1 MHCAEAAVVAGIDR
15 DDALRMGVELLDV
28 DAGAEAAT
36 FGAQHDHA
44 RGRIAAEPFDL
55 VGKRMPAGVV
65 ERIDRR
71 PVDDEFG
78 DAVGNGGGEAV
89 VHMSKPGRAQG
100 RSYNSPCRNAPWAR
114 QFACTA
120 ARSEEHT
127 SELQSLMRIS
137 YAVFC
142 LKKKK

>member
-1 MHCAEAAVVAGIDR
+1 
-15 DDALRMGVELLDV
+15 
-28 DAGAEAAT
+28 
-36 FGAQHDHA
+36 
-44 RGRIAAEPFDL
+44 
-55 VGKRMPAGVV
+55 MPAGVV

-100 RSYNSPCRNAPWAR
+100 RSYNSPCRSAPWAR

-120 ARSEEHT
+120 ASRASASLTMDTISSATGGNAPITAATCRSEEHT
-127 SELQSLMRIS
+127 SDLQSLMRNS

-142 LKKKK
+142 LKKKTK

>member
-1 MHCAEAAVVAGIDR
+1 MHGAEAAVVAGIDR

-28 DAGAEAAT
+28 DAGAEAAA

-71 PVDDEFG
+71 PVADEFG
-78 DAVGNGGGEAV
+78 HAVCNGGGEAV
-89 VHMSKPGRAQG
+89 VYMSKPGTAHG
-100 RSYNSPCRNAPWAR
+100 RTFTPLCMNAPSGR
-114 QFACTA
+114 T
-120 ARSEEHT
+120 
-127 SELQSLMRIS
+127 
-137 YAVFC
+137 V
-142 LKKKK
+142 